1 MWWHP
6 CSAEPFPGPDP
17 SSSTE
22 ESFMPTKE
30 HIMVVRLP
38 LKHLH
43 TFANSLKPEQTSPFG
58 HSHTSSP
65 LEAFSVSIALATG
78 PWSHCS
84 ELGVSAP
91 SHAGLS
97 PLCAPVREVPWG
109 G

>member
-6 CSAEPFPGPDP
+6 CSVPFPGPDP

-30 HIMVVRLP
+30 HMMVLRLP

-65 LEAFSVSIALATG
+65 LEDIALATG
-78 PWSHCS
+78 PWTHCS
-84 ELGVSAP
+84 ELGVSAL
-91 SHAGLS
+91 SHACLS
-97 PLCAPVREVPWG
+97 PLCAPVREVP
-109 G
+109 